1 MPKRKQESKDKPER
15 AREPAKAKPG
25 ERDLE
30 PGRGAAGK
38 VKGGRFRSFSDRRL
52 KRSIREL

>member
-1 MPKRKQESKDKPER
+1 MSKRKQESKDKPER
-15 AREPAKAKPG
+15 AREPAQAKPG

-30 PGRGAAGK
+30 PGKGKAGK
-38 VKGGRFRSFSDRRL
+38 VKGGRLRTFSDRRL